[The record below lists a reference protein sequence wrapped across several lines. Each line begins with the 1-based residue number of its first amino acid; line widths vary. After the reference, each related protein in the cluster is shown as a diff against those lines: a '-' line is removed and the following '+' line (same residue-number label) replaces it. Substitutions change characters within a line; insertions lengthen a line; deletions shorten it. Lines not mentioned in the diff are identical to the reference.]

1 VRSRVTATLAA
12 AVATTA
18 ALAGCSDGDDG
29 PDARDFAGS
38 WDVQLV
44 VGAVDADPAADPA
57 SFPGDTS
64 FRERW
69 VFEDCDE
76 QTCTLRRPEGGLLL
90 GDLDDVGF
98 AFVDAGSVD
107 DTLRFT
113 GDATADAVARVDPEP
128 PPEDGEVVGPVAP
141 GDDEGEGDDGHGH
154 EGEAEG
160 GADAACYGTPAYR
173 WDVHIEVD
181 VVDGVLSGTVLRI
194 PEELRTTVEGTGCF
208 GIDLTLGLS
217 GTPTDGSTDTPPG

>member
-1 VRSRVTATLAA
+1 
-12 AVATTA
+12 
-18 ALAGCSDGDDG
+18 
-29 PDARDFAGS
+29 
-38 WDVQLV
+38 
-44 VGAVDADPAADPA
+44 
-57 SFPGDTS
+57 
-64 FRERW
+64 
-69 VFEDCDE
+69 
-76 QTCTLRRPEGGLLL
+76 
-90 GDLDDVGF
+90 
-98 AFVDAGSVD
+98 
-107 DTLRFT
+107 LRFT